1 METYFVDDNN
11 NLVPKDKATQV
22 IMVETDK
29 GGNMVRET
37 FGMTESQLIASRANK
52 EQEPLEKPSPE
63 LQAFL
68 DRFAVEHAS
77 TMKK

>member
-1 METYFVDDNN
+1 METYFVDKDNN
-11 NLVPKDKATQV
+11 IVPEDESTKV
-22 IMVETDK
+22 IMTKTDQDGKVVE
-29 GGNMVRET
+29 ET

-77 TMKK
+77 AMKK